1 MQAGNAS
8 LEPSAWCGLS
18 PVAQLVRCFSSTL
31 HSPVGP
37 TLHSFHPCVC
47 SSSFLPLQIL
57 AMIKDLT
64 HNVPK
69 LIYAFNSYL
78 VRDCH
83 GHNGARQ
90 TLLIP
95 HSALSPGRERDIYAI
110 IIQIS
115 TDCVMVPCR
124 GWWWVAVVEPVGAC
138 TWAPG
143 WASVPRLWIWP
154 GWKGR
159 GSQGHLS
166 CSPGLGWSLKY
177 KQTLTRHIGG
187 EGVYYSKR
195 GCAKALG
202 QGNMVCL
209 RNPQ

>member
-1 MQAGNAS
+1 MNLWLVKISVDSCCPKEHPYRPAPGHLWDLPTLPQPRNKRVNAGRECQPRTICLVWS
-8 LEPSAWCGLS
+8 EPSCSAGE
-18 PVAQLVRCFSSTL
+18 TL
-31 HSPVGP
+31 FIRPA
-37 TLHSFHPCVC
+37 HPHGTYYALFPPLCLL
-47 SSSFLPLQIL
+47 FFFFPLQIL

-69 LIYAFNSYL
+69 LIYTFNSYL

-95 HSALSPGRERDIYAI
+95 HGALSPGRERDIYAI

-124 GWWWVAVVEPVGAC
+124 GWWGVAVVEPVAAC

-143 WASVPRLWIWP
+143 WASVPRLWI
-154 GWKGR
+154 
-159 GSQGHLS
+159 
-166 CSPGLGWSLKY
+166 
-177 KQTLTRHIGG
+177 
-187 EGVYYSKR
+187 
-195 GCAKALG
+195 
-202 QGNMVCL
+202 
-209 RNPQ
+209 